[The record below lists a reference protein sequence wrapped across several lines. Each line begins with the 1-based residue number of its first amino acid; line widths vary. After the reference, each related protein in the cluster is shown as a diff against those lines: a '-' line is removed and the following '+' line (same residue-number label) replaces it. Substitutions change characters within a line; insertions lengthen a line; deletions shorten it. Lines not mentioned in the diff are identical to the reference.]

1 MNSAESILPVLRLPR
16 PTLTAWLLSALAHIA
31 LLAGNGAL
39 PFSTAQPGAFR
50 EMEVTLM
57 MSGAAPALARGRV
70 PATVMTTAASAHT
83 PIASSVADE
92 NASSEPHDEP
102 LVESRYNVAALNNP
116 KPPYPL
122 AARRQGTEGRVVL
135 RAQVLEDGHCTEV
148 RIVRSSGHALLDES
162 ALATVRRWNFVP
174 ATRAGKAVSSWVEVP
189 IYFQLNRETRL

>member
-1 MNSAESILPVLRLPR
+1 MSSTESILPVLRLPR
-16 PTLTAWLLSALAHIA
+16 PTLTAWVLSALVHIT
-31 LLAGNGAL
+31 LLAGTGAL

-135 RAQVLEDGHCTEV
+135 RARVLADGRCVEV
-148 RIVRSSGHALLDES
+148 HIVRSSGHALLDES

>member
-16 PTLTAWLLSALAHIA
+16 PTLTAWVLSALVHIT
-31 LLAGNGAL
+31 LLAGSGAL
-39 PFSTAQPGAFR
+39 PFSAAQPGAFR

-57 MSGAAPALARGRV
+57 MSGAAPALARSRV